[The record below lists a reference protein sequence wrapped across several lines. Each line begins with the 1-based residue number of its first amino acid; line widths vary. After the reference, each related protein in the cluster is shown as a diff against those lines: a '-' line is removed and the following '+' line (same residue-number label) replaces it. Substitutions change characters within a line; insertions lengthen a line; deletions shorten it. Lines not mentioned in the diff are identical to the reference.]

1 MYVIIGHEVQIAMN
15 KKSQTT
21 LQQVVQRA
29 CRHEIIHR
37 QFHFKQGGSG
47 WGFVTK
53 PEHGQ
58 DYVRRINHEYIGI
71 YVLRGHGRYVDH
83 QGVEHQVS
91 PGDLMHLPPGREHSV
106 YHAMDGLWAEY
117 YFPMP
122 REMYDTL
129 CALQVVRPEQTLWH
143 VGLHVSMIEQCENQ
157 LAMLRLQENEAWLY
171 AQVTLSAANL
181 IMAARQLMLQQA
193 SPTQQQVGIMQARQQ
208 LEEDW
213 EAQLSLQSLAKNLNM
228 SYERFRK
235 LFKQFVGHSPGE
247 FRILRRIDRA
257 KTLLL
262 KQYTVAETAGQLGYP
277 DAFSFSKQ
285 FKRYTGMSPTQF
297 KRTI

>member
-1 MYVIIGHEVQIAMN
+1 
-15 KKSQTT
+15 
-21 LQQVVQRA
+21 
-29 CRHEIIHR
+29 
-37 QFHFKQGGSG
+37 
-47 WGFVTK
+47 
-53 PEHGQ
+53 
-58 DYVRRINHEYIGI
+58 
-71 YVLRGHGRYVDH
+71 
-83 QGVEHQVS
+83 
-91 PGDLMHLPPGREHSV
+91 
-106 YHAMDGLWAEY
+106 
-117 YFPMP
+117 
-122 REMYDTL
+122 
-129 CALQVVRPEQTLWH
+129 
-143 VGLHVSMIEQCENQ
+143 MIEQCENQ
-157 LAMLRLQENEAWLY
+157 LAMLRQQENESWLY

-193 SPTQQQVGIMQARQQ
+193 SPTQQQLGIMQARQQ

-213 EAQLSLQSLAKNLNM
+213 AAQLSLQSLARNLNM

-247 FRILRRIDRA
+247 FRILRRIDRG

-262 KQYTVAETAGQLGYP
+262 KQYTVAEAAGELGYP

>member
-1 MYVIIGHEVQIAMN
+1 MSKQIP
-15 KKSQTT
+15 ST

-29 CRHEIIHR
+29 CRTEIVHR
-37 QFHFKQGGSG
+37 QFRFRQAGSG

-53 PEHGQ
+53 AQSDQ
-58 DYVRRINHEYIGI
+58 DYVKRISTDYIGI
-71 YVLRGHGRYVDH
+71 YILRGHGRYIDH
-83 QGVEHQVS
+83 LGQEHEVG
-91 PGDLMHLPPGREHSV
+91 PGDLMHLPPDKEHTV
-106 YHAMDGLWAEY
+106 YHAMDGQWAEY

-122 REMYDTL
+122 REMFQTL
-129 CALQVVRPEQTLWH
+129 CTLQAISLSQTVWH
-143 VGLHVSMIEQCENQ
+143 IGLHVSMIEQCENQ
-157 LAMLRLQENEAWLY
+157 LAMLRQQENESWLY

-193 SPTQQQVGIMQARQQ
+193 SPTQQQLGIMQARQQ

-213 EAQLSLQSLAKNLNM
+213 AAQLSLQSLARNLNM

-247 FRILRRIDRA
+247 FRILRRIDRG

-262 KQYTVAETAGQLGYP
+262 KQYTVAEAAGELGYP